1 MTNNLWLLFTFI
13 AMLLWGFWGF
23 FSKLATQV
31 LRDVDALI
39 YHSMAS
45 AVIVLIAA
53 FIIGFQPSDK
63 PIGILYALLSGTS
76 ATFAIFFFFA
86 AITRGRSAVVVS
98 MTALYPLVTL
108 ALSVFFLHEA
118 ITLKQLLGVGLAVGA
133 ILLLSS

>member
-1 MTNNLWLLFTFI
+1 LNNHWFFFTLA
-13 AMLLWGFWGF
+13 AMFLWGVWGF
-23 FSKLATQV
+23 FSKMATQF
-31 LRDVDALI
+31 LRDMDAVI

-45 AVIVLIAA
+45 AVIVLVAA
-53 FIIGFQPSDK
+53 FVMRFQPSGK

-76 ATFAIFFFFA
+76 AALAIFFFFA

-108 ALSVFFLHEA
+108 ALSALFLHETFT
-118 ITLKQLLGVGLAVGA
+118 IKQLLGVGLAIGA